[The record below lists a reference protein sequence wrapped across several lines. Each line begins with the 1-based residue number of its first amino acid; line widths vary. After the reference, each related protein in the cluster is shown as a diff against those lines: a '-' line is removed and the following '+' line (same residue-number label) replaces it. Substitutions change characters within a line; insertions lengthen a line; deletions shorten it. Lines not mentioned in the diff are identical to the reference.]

1 MFSAIIFVI
10 LSLQRYKHKQ
20 NKLVFQKNKASVY
33 FHIFQKKFVSL
44 FENWGVMCYI
54 DVKLVFLSANY
65 EICK

>member
-1 MFSAIIFVI
+1 MFFKDGDLFYEVA
-10 LSLQRYKHKQ
+10 KQ
-20 NKLVFQKNKASVY
+20 SKLVFQKNKASVY

-54 DVKLVFLSANY
+54 DVKLVFLSATY